1 MSDLIKARKGIFI
14 PDITVE
20 MFRNASLEA
29 VEELLVSG
37 EMQDIILPSAD
48 PKSKQETKLQATKAS
63 DCISRKDAINA
74 VLNVCNTPCNEYFAN
89 AIKELPS
96 VEPER
101 LTDDDFETI
110 RIHLNAQKE
119 KLCNQQR
126 WKEAE
131 EYQRIIDRFMA
142 FASAQLERKKGE
154 WIPCCE
160 RMPEETNRYLVTN
173 NRIGAWLVDID
184 VFDIE
189 LQKWYYD
196 QNVVAWMPLSKPYE
210 GEKK

>member
-1 MSDLIKARKGIFI
+1 MSDLIKSRKGIFI

-37 EMQDIILPSAD
+37 EMQDIILPSA
-48 PKSKQETKLQATKAS
+48 
-63 DCISRKDAINA
+63 
-74 VLNVCNTPCNEYFAN
+74 
-89 AIKELPS
+89 
-96 VEPER
+96 EPER

-126 WKEAE
+126 WEEAE

-142 FASAQLERKKGE
+142 FASAQPERKTAE
-154 WIPCCE
+154 WIYGENGGQDGWYCSKCGLFIPWDYE
-160 RMPEETNRYLVTN
+160 YYGLDN
-173 NRIGAWLVDID
+173 ID
-184 VFDIE
+184 FITDFHTCPKCDRKM
-189 LQKWYYD
+189 LKYTG
-196 QNVVAWMPLSKPYE
+196 MR
-210 GEKK
+210 GEQDE